1 MTMTDTIPTH
11 ATPSTNADLGAVTW
25 HPTVVKLPELF
36 FDVLA
41 FELQRFTALSDGSS
55 FLCWRSKDGSI
66 AWARLELF
74 AKSTRDNPRCLVLR
88 VAINKGPV
96 DDVANVARRR
106 GLLGEG
112 ELWRSPSWALE
123 AFLTLDELLG
133 AAPFLA
139 SLVRAHEENDASLV
153 IDAPFKTMLASGA
166 PLTWDVVAS
175 EAAWAAVEPH
185 LPARSEGA

>member
-1 MTMTDTIPTH
+1 MTDWIPTNT
-11 ATPSTNADLGAVTW
+11 TPSPNADLGAVTW
-25 HPTVVKLPELF
+25 HPTVVKLRELF
-36 FDVLA
+36 FDVLS
-41 FELQRFTALSDGSS
+41 FELQRFTALGDGAS

-66 AWARLELF
+66 AWARLDLF
-74 AKSTRDNPRCLVLR
+74 AKPTRENPRCLVLR
-88 VAINKGPV
+88 VVINKGPV

-106 GLLGEG
+106 GLLVEG

-123 AFLTLDELLG
+123 ALVTLDELLG
-133 AAPFLA
+133 SAPFLS

-153 IDAPFKTMLASGA
+153 IASPIKTMLASGD

-185 LPARSEGA
+185 LLVRSEPA